1 MEINAFRANR
11 MRRSGFK
18 EDSLR
23 RGIRSNTTSMK
34 QTELQSTRQTGSG
47 AVSATRHVSVGAATP
62 YAWKLVA
69 LLSLGGCFEI
79 YNLAL
84 TATLSPGLIRAGI
97 FHEDSR
103 GLWGLTDQA
112 SFAAATFAGLFVG
125 SAVLGAFADRFG
137 RRTIFIFSMLW
148 YSVTTLGMALQHSAV
163 GIDAWRFLTGIGLGL
178 ELVTIDTYIAELVPA
193 SVRGRAFA
201 INQCI
206 QLVAI
211 PVATFLSWLL
221 LPRDLLGVG
230 GWRWVALI
238 GAVGALV
245 AYYIRRQV
253 PESPQWLLQR
263 GRFKEA
269 HVVLAKIEAKI
280 EPNSEGL
287 AGHSSQDGSQDSSQ
301 DRSQDS
307 SQNSPQDAG
316 SAGQEVAA
324 YTSFSSLFRNPY
336 LRRTLVLIV
345 LNIFQASGFY
355 GLVNWLPTL
364 LISQGF
370 TILRSLQYT
379 FIISIVYPL
388 SPLLFVPIADK
399 IERKW
404 HIVLAASFAAVL
416 GLLFSRPA
424 GSLLLVTLGIL
435 LTISNNWLSFA
446 YHAYQAEMYPT
457 SLRARGVGFVYSF
470 SRLSIVVSSFV
481 IALLLRRF
489 GPFGVFAFIACSM
502 AIVVVTVGLFGPRT
516 RLTATQE

>member
-1 MEINAFRANR
+1 
-11 MRRSGFK
+11 
-18 EDSLR
+18 
-23 RGIRSNTTSMK
+23 MK
-34 QTELQSTRQTGSG
+34 RTELHSTRQTSPR
-47 AVSATRHVSVGAATP
+47 AVSATRFASAGAATP

-84 TATLSPGLIRAGI
+84 TATLSPGLIRSGI
-97 FHEDSR
+97 FHEGSR
-103 GLWGLTDQA
+103 GLFGLTDQA

-125 SAVLGAFADRFG
+125 SALLGAFADRFG

-163 GIDAWRFLTGIGLGL
+163 GIDAWRFFTGIGLGL

-193 SVRGRAFA
+193 SVRGKAFA

-221 LPRDLLGVG
+221 LPGDLLGMA
-230 GWRWVALI
+230 GWRWVAII

-263 GRFKEA
+263 GRLEEA
-269 HVVLAKIEAKI
+269 QAVLGKIEEKI
-280 EPNSEGL
+280 EPNSDGFV
-287 AGHSSQDGSQDSSQ
+287 AHHSQDDSR
-301 DRSQDS
+301 DT
-307 SQNSPQDAG
+307 G
-316 SAGQEVAA
+316 SAGHEVPA
-324 YTSFSSLFRNPY
+324 YTSFSFFLLFRNPY

-370 TILRSLQYT
+370 TILRSLRYT

-424 GSLLLVTLGIL
+424 GSLMLVTLGIL

-446 YHAYQAEMYPT
+446 YHAYQAELYPT
-457 SLRARGVGFVYSF
+457 SIRARGVGLVYSF
-470 SRLSIVVSSFV
+470 SRLSTVVSSFL
-481 IALLLRRF
+481 IAFLLRRF
-489 GPFGVFAFIACSM
+489 GAFGVFGFIACSM
-502 AIVVVTVGLFGPRT
+502 AIVVVTVGLFGPQTRT
-516 RLTATQE
+516 TATQE

>member
-1 MEINAFRANR
+1 
-11 MRRSGFK
+11 
-18 EDSLR
+18 
-23 RGIRSNTTSMK
+23 MK
-34 QTELQSTRQTGSG
+34 QTEIQSTRQNSPR
-47 AVSATRHVSVGAATP
+47 AVSTTKFASARAATP

-84 TATLSPGLIRAGI
+84 TATLSPGLIRSGI
-97 FHEDSR
+97 FHEGSL
-103 GLWGLTDQA
+103 GLFGLTDQA

-125 SAVLGAFADRFG
+125 SAGLGAFADRFG
-137 RRTIFIFSMLW
+137 RRTIFIFSMLS
-148 YSVTTLGMALQHSAV
+148 YSVTTFGMALQHSAV
-163 GIDAWRFLTGIGLGL
+163 GIDAWRFFTGIGLGL

-206 QLVAI
+206 QLLAI

-221 LPRDLLGVG
+221 LPRDLLGVA

-263 GRFKEA
+263 GRFEEA
-269 HVVLAKIEAKI
+269 RAVQAKI
-280 EPNSEGL
+280 EPNSHGL
-287 AGHSSQDGSQDSSQ
+287 VVNDPQDSSP
-301 DRSQDS
+301 DT
-307 SQNSPQDAG
+307 G
-316 SAGQEVAA
+316 SAGQEIPA

-370 TILRSLQYT
+370 TILRSLRYT

-399 IERKW
+399 TERKW

-416 GLLFSRPA
+416 GLFFSRPA
-424 GSLLLVTLGIL
+424 GSLMLVTLGIL

-446 YHAYQAEMYPT
+446 YHAYQAELYPT
-457 SLRARGVGFVYSF
+457 SVRARGVGFVYSF
-470 SRLSIVVSSFV
+470 SRLSTVVSSFL

-489 GPFGVFAFIACSM
+489 GPFGVFGFIACSM

-516 RLTATQE
+516 RTTATQE

>member
-1 MEINAFRANR
+1 
-11 MRRSGFK
+11 
-18 EDSLR
+18 
-23 RGIRSNTTSMK
+23 MK
-34 QTELQSTRQTGSG
+34 QTELPSSRQTSSRAVSG
-47 AVSATRHVSVGAATP
+47 APSP

-69 LLSLGGCFEI
+69 LLSLGGCFECHTR
-79 YNLAL
+79 ACA
-84 TATLSPGLIRAGI
+84 ATLSPGLIRSGI

-125 SAVLGAFADRFG
+125 SAVLGAFADKFG
-137 RRTIFIFSMLW
+137 RRTVFTFSMLW
-148 YSVTTLGMALQHSAV
+148 YSVTSFGMALQHSAV
-163 GIDAWRFLTGIGLGL
+163 GIDAWRFFTGIGLGL

-201 INQCI
+201 INQGI

-221 LPRDLLGVG
+221 LPRDLLGVA

-263 GRFKEA
+263 GRFEEA
-269 HVVLAKIEAKI
+269 DVVLAKIEAKI

-307 SQNSPQDAG
+307 SQNSRQDAG

-364 LISQGF
+364 LISQGC

-399 IERKW
+399 IER
-404 HIVLAASFAAVL
+404 
-416 GLLFSRPA
+416 
-424 GSLLLVTLGIL
+424 
-435 LTISNNWLSFA
+435 
-446 YHAYQAEMYPT
+446 
-457 SLRARGVGFVYSF
+457 
-470 SRLSIVVSSFV
+470 
-481 IALLLRRF
+481 
-489 GPFGVFAFIACSM
+489 
-502 AIVVVTVGLFGPRT
+502 
-516 RLTATQE
+516 

>member
-1 MEINAFRANR
+1 
-11 MRRSGFK
+11 
-18 EDSLR
+18 
-23 RGIRSNTTSMK
+23 MK
-34 QTELQSTRQTGSG
+34 RTELQSTRQTRPR
-47 AVSATRHVSVGAATP
+47 AVSTKFASVGAATP

-84 TATLSPGLIRAGI
+84 TATLSPGLIRSGI
-97 FHEDSR
+97 FHEGSR
-103 GLWGLTDQA
+103 GFFGLTDQA

-148 YSVTTLGMALQHSAV
+148 YSVTTLGMALQHSAI

-206 QLVAI
+206 QLLAI

-221 LPRDLLGVG
+221 LPRDLLGVA
-230 GWRWVALI
+230 GWRWVAI
-238 GAVGALV
+238 VGAVGALV

-263 GRFKEA
+263 GRLAEA
-269 HVVLAKIEAKI
+269 RAALGKIEGKI
-280 EPNSEGL
+280 EGTIESNSAGL
-287 AGHSSQDGSQDSSQ
+287 VAHQDV
-301 DRSQDS
+301 R
-307 SQNSPQDAG
+307 
-316 SAGQEVAA
+316 SAGQEISSSP
-324 YTSFSSLFRNPY
+324 SFSSLFRKPY
-336 LRRTLVLIV
+336 LRPTWVLIV

-364 LISQGF
+364 LISRGF
-370 TILRSLQYT
+370 TILHSLRYT

-388 SPLLFVPIADK
+388 SPLLFIPIADK

-404 HIVLAASFAAVL
+404 HIVLAASSAAVL

-424 GSLLLVTLGIL
+424 GSIMLVTLGIL
-435 LTISNNWLSFA
+435 LTTSNNWLSFA
-446 YHAYQAEMYPT
+446 YHAYQAELYPT

-470 SRLSIVVSSFV
+470 SRLSTVVSSFL
-481 IALLLRRF
+481 IGFLLRRF
-489 GPFGVFAFIACSM
+489 GALGVFVFIACSM

-516 RLTATQE
+516 KSTVTHD

>member
-1 MEINAFRANR
+1 V
-11 MRRSGFK
+11 G
-18 EDSLR
+18 
-23 RGIRSNTTSMK
+23 SNTTSMK
-34 QTELQSTRQTGSG
+34 QTELQSTRRTSST
-47 AVSATRHVSVGAATP
+47 AVSVTGFASVGAATR

-69 LLSLGGCFEI
+69 LLSVGGCFEV

-84 TATLSPGLIRAGI
+84 TATLSPGLIRSGI

-112 SFAAATFAGLFVG
+112 SFAAATFAGLFIG
-125 SAVLGAFADRFG
+125 SAALGAFADKFG
-137 RRTIFIFSMLW
+137 RRTIFTVSMLW
-148 YSVTTLGMALQHSAV
+148 YSVTTLGMGLQQSAV

-201 INQCI
+201 VNQCI
-206 QLVAI
+206 QLLAI

-221 LPRDLLGVG
+221 LPRDLLGIA
-230 GWRWVALI
+230 GWRWVALV

-263 GRFKEA
+263 GRLEEA
-269 HVVLAKIEAKI
+269 QAVLEKIGA
-280 EPNSEGL
+280 NSDGL
-287 AGHSSQDGSQDSSQ
+287 AAHPPE
-301 DRSQDS
+301 
-307 SQNSPQDAG
+307 NTG
-316 SAGQEVAA
+316 SAGQEVPA

-336 LRRTLVLIV
+336 LGRTLVLIV

-364 LISQGF
+364 LISRGF
-370 TILRSLQYT
+370 TILRSLRYT
-379 FIISIVYPL
+379 FVISIIYPL
-388 SPLLFVPIADK
+388 SPLLFIPIADK

-404 HIVLAASFAAVL
+404 HIVLAAGSAAVL

-424 GSLLLVTLGIL
+424 GSLMLVTLGIL

-446 YHAYQAEMYPT
+446 YHAYQAEIYPT
-457 SLRARGVGFVYSF
+457 SVRARGVGFVYSF
-470 SRLSIVVSSFV
+470 SRLSTVVSSFL

-489 GPFGVFAFIACSM
+489 GPFGVFGFIACSM
-502 AIVVVTVGLFGPRT
+502 AIVVVTVGVFGPRT
-516 RLTATQE
+516 RGQADAGVTVP

>member
-1 MEINAFRANR
+1 
-11 MRRSGFK
+11 
-18 EDSLR
+18 
-23 RGIRSNTTSMK
+23 MK
-34 QTELQSTRQTGSG
+34 QNELQSTRQTSPRS
-47 AVSATRHVSVGAATP
+47 VSTAKFDSLGAATP

-84 TATLSPGLIRAGI
+84 TATLSPGLIRSGI

-148 YSVTTLGMALQHSAV
+148 YSGTTLGMALQHSAV
-163 GIDAWRFLTGIGLGL
+163 GIDAWRFFTGIGLGL
-178 ELVTIDTYIAELVPA
+178 ELVTIDTYIAELIPA
-193 SVRGRAFA
+193 SVRGKAFA

-221 LPRDLLGVG
+221 LPRDLLGVA

-263 GRFKEA
+263 GRLEEA
-269 HVVLAKIEAKI
+269 QTLLAKIE
-280 EPNSEGL
+280 ENSEGL
-287 AGHSSQDGSQDSSQ
+287 VGHSSQDSSQ
-301 DRSQDS
+301 DRLQDT
-307 SQNSPQDAG
+307 G
-316 SAGQEVAA
+316 SAGQEVPEC
-324 YTSFSSLFRNPY
+324 TSFSSLFRNPY

-370 TILRSLQYT
+370 TILRSLRYT

-404 HIVLAASFAAVL
+404 HIVLAASSAAVL

-424 GSLLLVTLGIL
+424 GSLMLVTLGIL

-446 YHAYQAEMYPT
+446 YHAYQAELYPT
-457 SLRARGVGFVYSF
+457 SVRARGVGFVYSF
-470 SRLSIVVSSFV
+470 SRLSTVVSSFL
-481 IALLLRRF
+481 IAFLLRRF
-489 GPFGVFAFIACSM
+489 GAFGVFGFIACSM
-502 AIVVVTVGLFGPRT
+502 VVLVVTVGLFGPRT
-516 RLTATQE
+516 RATARQE

>member
-1 MEINAFRANR
+1 VKR
-11 MRRSGFK
+11 
-18 EDSLR
+18 
-23 RGIRSNTTSMK
+23 
-34 QTELQSTRQTGSG
+34 TEFQSTRKTSPC
-47 AVSATRHVSVGAATP
+47 AVSATRFASWGAASP

-84 TATLSPGLIRAGI
+84 TATLSPGLIRSGI
-97 FHEDSR
+97 FHEGSR
-103 GLWGLTDQA
+103 GLFGLTDQA
-112 SFAAATFAGLFVG
+112 SFAAATFAGLFAG
-125 SAVLGAFADRFG
+125 SAVLGGWADRFG

-163 GIDAWRFLTGIGLGL
+163 AIDSWRFFTGIGLGL
-178 ELVTIDTYIAELVPA
+178 ELVTIDTYIAELIPA
-193 SVRGRAFA
+193 RVRGRAFA

-206 QLVAI
+206 QLIAI
-211 PVATFLSWLL
+211 PVATFVSWLL
-221 LPRDLLGVG
+221 LPRDLVGVA
-230 GWRWVALI
+230 GWRWVAVV

-263 GRFKEA
+263 GRLEEA
-269 HVVLAKIEAKI
+269 RAVLEKI
-280 EPNSEGL
+280 EPNANL
-287 AGHSSQDGSQDSSQ
+287 VV
-301 DRSQDS
+301 DR
-307 SQNSPQDAG
+307 PQDTG
-316 SAGQEVAA
+316 SPGHDVPA
-324 YTSFSSLFRNPY
+324 YTSFSSLFGSPH

-364 LISQGF
+364 LISRGF
-370 TILRSLQYT
+370 TVLRSLRYT

-404 HIVLAASFAAVL
+404 HIVLAAGSAAVL
-416 GLLFSRPA
+416 GLLFWRPA
-424 GSLLLVTLGIL
+424 GSLMLVTVGIL

-457 SLRARGVGFVYSF
+457 SLRGRGVGFVYSF
-470 SRLSIVVSSFV
+470 SRLSTVVSSFL
-481 IALLLRRF
+481 IAFLLRRF
-489 GPFGVFAFIACSM
+489 GPFGVFGFIACSM
-502 AIVVVTVGLFGPRT
+502 AIVVVTVGFFGPRT
-516 RLTATQE
+516 RATARQE

>member
-1 MEINAFRANR
+1 
-11 MRRSGFK
+11 
-18 EDSLR
+18 
-23 RGIRSNTTSMK
+23 MK
-34 QTELQSTRQTGSG
+34 QTELRSTRQTSPR
-47 AVSATRHVSVGAATP
+47 AVSTTRFAFGGAATP

-84 TATLSPGLIRAGI
+84 TATLSPGLIRSGI

-103 GLWGLTDQA
+103 GLWALTDQA

-125 SAVLGAFADRFG
+125 TAGLGAFADRFG

-148 YSVTTLGMALQHSAV
+148 YSVTTLGMALQHSAF
-163 GIDAWRFLTGIGLGL
+163 GIDAWRFFTGIGLGL

-206 QLVAI
+206 QLLAI

-221 LPRDLLGVG
+221 LPRDLLGIA
-230 GWRWVALI
+230 GWRWVALV

-253 PESPQWLLQR
+253 PESPRWLLQR
-263 GRFKEA
+263 GRLEEA
-269 HVVLAKIEAKI
+269 QAVLEKIEA
-280 EPNSEGL
+280 NS
-287 AGHSSQDGSQDSSQ
+287 DGFVAQRPHQ
-301 DRSQDS
+301 T
-307 SQNSPQDAG
+307 G
-316 SAGQEVAA
+316 SAGREVSG
-324 YTSFSSLFRNPY
+324 YTSFSSLFRSPY
-336 LRRTLVLIV
+336 IRRTLVLIV

-364 LISQGF
+364 LISRGF
-370 TILRSLQYT
+370 TILHSLRYT

-388 SPLLFVPIADK
+388 SPLLFVPLADK

-424 GSLLLVTLGIL
+424 GTFMLVPLGIL

-470 SRLSIVVSSFV
+470 SRLSTVVSSFL
-481 IALLLRRF
+481 IAFLLRRF
-489 GPFGVFAFIACSM
+489 GPSGVFGFIACSM
-502 AIVVVTVGLFGPRT
+502 TIVVVTVGLFGPQT
-516 RLTATQE
+516 RATATQE

>member
-1 MEINAFRANR
+1 
-11 MRRSGFK
+11 
-18 EDSLR
+18 
-23 RGIRSNTTSMK
+23 MK
-34 QTELQSTRQTGSG
+34 QTELPSSRQTSSRAVSG
-47 AVSATRHVSVGAATP
+47 APSP

-84 TATLSPGLIRAGI
+84 TATLSPGLIRSGI

-103 GLWGLTDQA
+103 GLLGLTDQA

-125 SAVLGAFADRFG
+125 SAVLGAFADKFG
-137 RRTIFIFSMLW
+137 RRTVFTVSMLW
-148 YSVTTLGMALQHSAV
+148 YSVTSLGMAFQHSAV
-163 GIDAWRFLTGIGLGL
+163 GIDVWRFFTGIGLGL

-206 QLVAI
+206 QLIAI

-221 LPRDLLGVG
+221 LPRDLLGVA
-230 GWRWVALI
+230 GWRWVAVV

-263 GRFKEA
+263 GRLEEA
-269 HVVLAKIEAKI
+269 RVVLEKIGA
-280 EPNSEGL
+280 NSDGL
-287 AGHSSQDGSQDSSQ
+287 LAHH
-301 DRSQDS
+301 
-307 SQNSPQDAG
+307 PQDTG
-316 SAGQEVAA
+316 SARQEVS
-324 YTSFSSLFRNPY
+324 SFSSLFRSPY

-379 FIISIVYPL
+379 FIISIIYPL
-388 SPLLFVPIADK
+388 SPLLFIPIADR

-404 HIVLAASFAAVL
+404 HIVLAAGSAAVL
-416 GLLFSRPA
+416 GLLFSHAA
-424 GSLLLVTLGIL
+424 GSLMVVTLGIL

-446 YHAYQAEMYPT
+446 YHAYHPT

-502 AIVVVTVGLFGPRT
+502 AIVVVTVGFFGPRT
-516 RLTATQE
+516 RARRDAGVALT

>member
-1 MEINAFRANR
+1 MRPADHRLQILTQKQPFPTARQSPSNRIEIAGQWHTV
-11 MRRSGFK
+11 SGSTFSK
-18 EDSLR
+18 
-23 RGIRSNTTSMK
+23 SNTTSMK
-34 QTELQSTRQTGSG
+34 QTELPSTRQTGSR
-47 AVSATRHVSVGAATP
+47 AVSGEASP
-62 YAWKLVA
+62 YIWRLVA

-84 TATLSPGLIRAGI
+84 TATLSPGLIRSGI

-103 GLWGLTDQA
+103 GLFGLTDQA

-125 SAVLGAFADRFG
+125 SAVLGAFADKFG
-137 RRTIFIFSMLW
+137 RRTVFTVSMLW
-148 YSVTTLGMALQHSAV
+148 YSVTSLGMAFQHSAV
-163 GIDAWRFLTGIGLGL
+163 GIDVWRFFTGIGLGL

-206 QLVAI
+206 QLIAI

-221 LPRDLLGVG
+221 LPRDLLGVA
-230 GWRWVALI
+230 GWRWVALV

-263 GRFKEA
+263 GRLEEA
-269 HVVLAKIEAKI
+269 QAVLEKIGA
-280 EPNSEGL
+280 NSDGL
-287 AGHSSQDGSQDSSQ
+287 AAHH
-301 DRSQDS
+301 
-307 SQNSPQDAG
+307 PQDTS
-316 SAGQEVAA
+316 SAGQEVS
-324 YTSFSSLFRNPY
+324 SFSSLFRTPY
-336 LRRTLVLIV
+336 LRRTVVLIV

-388 SPLLFVPIADK
+388 SPLLCIPIADK

-404 HIVLAASFAAVL
+404 HIVLAASFAAIL

-424 GSLLLVTLGIL
+424 GSLMLVTLGIL
-435 LTISNNWLSFA
+435 LTIS
-446 YHAYQAEMYPT
+446 
-457 SLRARGVGFVYSF
+457 
-470 SRLSIVVSSFV
+470 
-481 IALLLRRF
+481 
-489 GPFGVFAFIACSM
+489 
-502 AIVVVTVGLFGPRT
+502 
-516 RLTATQE
+516 

>member
-1 MEINAFRANR
+1 
-11 MRRSGFK
+11 
-18 EDSLR
+18 
-23 RGIRSNTTSMK
+23 MK
-34 QTELQSTRQTGSG
+34 QTEIQSTRQNSPR
-47 AVSATRHVSVGAATP
+47 AVSTTKFASAGAATP

-84 TATLSPGLIRAGI
+84 TATLSPGLIRSGI
-97 FHEDSR
+97 FHEGSL
-103 GLWGLTDQA
+103 GLFGLTDQA

-125 SAVLGAFADRFG
+125 SAGLGAFADRFG
-137 RRTIFIFSMLW
+137 RRTIFIFSMLS
-148 YSVTTLGMALQHSAV
+148 YSVTTFGMALQHSSV
-163 GIDAWRFLTGIGLGL
+163 GIDAWRFFTGIGLGL

-206 QLVAI
+206 QLLAI

-221 LPRDLLGVG
+221 LPRDLLGVA

-263 GRFKEA
+263 GRFEEA
-269 HVVLAKIEAKI
+269 RAVQAKI
-280 EPNSEGL
+280 EPNSHGL
-287 AGHSSQDGSQDSSQ
+287 VVNDPQDSSP
-301 DRSQDS
+301 DT
-307 SQNSPQDAG
+307 G
-316 SAGQEVAA
+316 SAGQEIPA

-370 TILRSLQYT
+370 TILRSLRYT

-399 IERKW
+399 TERKW

-416 GLLFSRPA
+416 GLFFSRPA
-424 GSLLLVTLGIL
+424 GSLMLVTLGIL

-446 YHAYQAEMYPT
+446 YHAYQAELYPT
-457 SLRARGVGFVYSF
+457 SVRARGVGFVYSF
-470 SRLSIVVSSFV
+470 SRLSTVVSSFL

-489 GPFGVFAFIACSM
+489 GPFGVFGFIACSM

-516 RLTATQE
+516 RTTATQE

>member
-1 MEINAFRANR
+1 MDAASRVSATNPDTKPTFPYCIPIAFQQNGNHRPTGAF
-11 MRRSGFK
+11 SG
-18 EDSLR
+18 SALS
-23 RGIRSNTTSMK
+23 GVAYYMK
-34 QTELQSTRQTGSG
+34 QTEFSSIRTTSLRSRSG
-47 AVSATRHVSVGAATP
+47 EASG
-62 YAWKLVA
+62 YAWKIVA

-84 TATLSPGLIRAGI
+84 TATLSPGLIRSGI

-103 GLWGLTDQA
+103 GLLGLTDQA

-125 SAVLGAFADRFG
+125 SALLGAFADKFG
-137 RRTIFIFSMLW
+137 RRTVFTVSMLW
-148 YSVTTLGMALQHSAV
+148 YSVTSLGMALQHSAV
-163 GIDAWRFLTGIGLGL
+163 GVDIWRFFTGIGLGL

-206 QLVAI
+206 QLIAI

-221 LPRDLLGVG
+221 LPRDLLGIA
-230 GWRWVALI
+230 GWRWVALV

-263 GRFKEA
+263 GRLEEA
-269 HVVLAKIEAKI
+269 QAVLEKIGANSDDLVAHHPEA
-280 EPNSEGL
+280 P
-287 AGHSSQDGSQDSSQ
+287 
-301 DRSQDS
+301 
-307 SQNSPQDAG
+307 G
-316 SAGQEVAA
+316 SAGQEISA
-324 YTSFSSLFRNPY
+324 YTSFSSLFRSPY

-370 TILRSLQYT
+370 TILHSLQYT

-388 SPLLFVPIADK
+388 SPLLCIPIADK

-404 HIVLAASFAAVL
+404 HIVLAASFAAIL

-424 GSLLLVTLGIL
+424 GSLMLVTLGIL
-435 LTISNNWLSFA
+435 LTIS
-446 YHAYQAEMYPT
+446 
-457 SLRARGVGFVYSF
+457 
-470 SRLSIVVSSFV
+470 
-481 IALLLRRF
+481 
-489 GPFGVFAFIACSM
+489 
-502 AIVVVTVGLFGPRT
+502 
-516 RLTATQE
+516 

>member
-1 MEINAFRANR
+1 MDRAY
-11 MRRSGFK
+11 SIF
-18 EDSLR
+18 
-23 RGIRSNTTSMK
+23 RSNTSSVK
-34 QTELQSTRQTGSG
+34 RTEFHSTRQTSPR
-47 AVSATRHVSVGAATP
+47 AVSATRFASWGAATP
-62 YAWKLVA
+62 YAWKLVV

-84 TATLSPGLIRAGI
+84 TATLSPGLIRSGI
-97 FHEDSR
+97 FHEDLR

-112 SFAAATFAGLFVG
+112 GFAAATFAGLFVG
-125 SAVLGAFADRFG
+125 TAVLGAWADRFG

-163 GIDAWRFLTGIGLGL
+163 GIDSWRFFTGIGLGL
-178 ELVTIDTYIAELVPA
+178 ELVTIDTYIAELIPA

-206 QLVAI
+206 QLLAI
-211 PVATFLSWLL
+211 PVATFVSWLL
-221 LPRDLLGVG
+221 LPRDLLGVA
-230 GWRWVALI
+230 GWRWVAVV

-263 GRFKEA
+263 GRLAEA
-269 HVVLAKIEAKI
+269 QAVLEKI
-280 EPNSEGL
+280 EPLSHGL
-287 AGHSSQDGSQDSSQ
+287 VAH
-301 DRSQDS
+301 R
-307 SQNSPQDAG
+307 PQDTGPAG
-316 SAGQEVAA
+316 ERVSA
-324 YTSFSSLFRNPY
+324 YTSFSSLFGSPH

-345 LNIFQASGFY
+345 LNIFQAGGFY

-364 LISQGF
+364 LISRGF
-370 TILRSLQYT
+370 TVLRSLRYT

-404 HIVLAASFAAVL
+404 HIVLAAGSAAVL

-424 GSLLLVTLGIL
+424 GSLMLVTVGIL

-470 SRLSIVVSSFV
+470 SRLSTVVSSFL
-481 IALLLRRF
+481 IAFLLRRF
-489 GPFGVFAFIACSM
+489 GPFGVFGFIACSM
-502 AIVVVTVGLFGPRT
+502 AIVVVTVGFFGPRT
-516 RLTATQE
+516 RATARQE

>member
-1 MEINAFRANR
+1 VDLN
-11 MRRSGFK
+11 K
-18 EDSLR
+18 
-23 RGIRSNTTSMK
+23 TSMT
-34 QTELQSTRQTGSG
+34 QPELPLTRKTSSR
-47 AVSATRHVSVGAATP
+47 AVSGEASP

-84 TATLSPGLIRAGI
+84 TATLSPGLIRSGI

-103 GLWGLTDQA
+103 GLLGLTDQA
-112 SFAAATFAGLFVG
+112 SFAAATFAGLFIG
-125 SAVLGAFADRFG
+125 SAVLGAFADKFG
-137 RRTIFIFSMLW
+137 RRAVFTFSMLW
-148 YSVTTLGMALQHSAV
+148 YSFTSLVMAFQHSAV
-163 GIDAWRFLTGIGLGL
+163 GIDAWRFLTGVGLGL
-178 ELVTIDTYIAELVPA
+178 ELVTIDTYIAELIPA

-206 QLVAI
+206 QLLGI
-211 PVATFLSWLL
+211 PAATFLSWLL
-221 LPRDLLGVG
+221 LPRDLFGIA
-230 GWRWVALI
+230 GWRWVAVV

-263 GRFKEA
+263 GRLEEA
-269 HVVLAKIEAKI
+269 HVVLEKIG
-280 EPNSEGL
+280 ST
-287 AGHSSQDGSQDSSQ
+287 SDGSVAHPPE
-301 DRSQDS
+301 
-307 SQNSPQDAG
+307 NAG
-316 SAGQEVAA
+316 SADQEVS
-324 YTSFSSLFRNPY
+324 SFSSLFRSPY

-345 LNIFQASGFY
+345 LNVFQASGFY

-388 SPLLFVPIADK
+388 SPLLFIPIADK

-404 HIVLAASFAAVL
+404 HIVLAAGSAAVL
-416 GLLFSRPA
+416 GLLFSHAA
-424 GSLLLVTLGIL
+424 GSLVLVTLGIL

-502 AIVVVTVGLFGPRT
+502 AIVVITVGFFGPRT
-516 RLTATQE
+516 RGRGDAGVALT

>member
-1 MEINAFRANR
+1 MEINALAPTGCAGAVSKKILF
-11 MRRSGFK
+11 G
-18 EDSLR
+18 
-23 RGIRSNTTSMK
+23 RGIRSNTPSMK

-47 AVSATRHVSVGAATP
+47 AVSATSHASVGAATP
-62 YAWKLVA
+62 YAWRLVA

-163 GIDAWRFLTGIGLGL
+163 GIDAWRFFTGIGLGL

-221 LPRDLLGVG
+221 LPRDLLGVA

-263 GRFKEA
+263 GRFEEA
-269 HVVLAKIEAKI
+269 HVVLAKIKAKI
-280 EPNSEGL
+280 EPNSDGL
-287 AGHSSQDGSQDSSQ
+287 VGHSSL

-307 SQNSPQDAG
+307 SQNSPRDTG

-324 YTSFSSLFRNPY
+324 HTSFSSLFRNPY

-424 GSLLLVTLGIL
+424 GSLMLVTLGIL

-446 YHAYQAEMYPT
+446 YHAYQAESYPT

-489 GPFGVFAFIACSM
+489 GPFGVFGFIACSM

-516 RLTATQE
+516 RVTATQE

>member
-1 MEINAFRANR
+1 
-11 MRRSGFK
+11 
-18 EDSLR
+18 
-23 RGIRSNTTSMK
+23 
-34 QTELQSTRQTGSG
+34 
-47 AVSATRHVSVGAATP
+47 
-62 YAWKLVA
+62 
-69 LLSLGGCFEI
+69 
-79 YNLAL
+79 
-84 TATLSPGLIRAGI
+84 
-97 FHEDSR
+97 
-103 GLWGLTDQA
+103 
-112 SFAAATFAGLFVG
+112 
-125 SAVLGAFADRFG
+125 
-137 RRTIFIFSMLW
+137 
-148 YSVTTLGMALQHSAV
+148 MALQHSAV
-163 GIDAWRFLTGIGLGL
+163 GIDAWRFFTGIGLGL

-193 SVRGRAFA
+193 CVRGRAFA

-221 LPRDLLGVG
+221 LPRDLLGVP
-230 GWRWVALI
+230 GWRWVVLV

-263 GRFKEA
+263 GRVEEA
-269 HVVLAKIEAKI
+269 QAVLAKIEGKIEAKI
-280 EPNSEGL
+280 EANSDGL
-287 AGHSSQDGSQDSSQ
+287 VAHSPQDNSQDS
-301 DRSQDS
+301 
-307 SQNSPQDAG
+307 PQHTG

-324 YTSFSSLFRNPY
+324 YTSFSSLFRNQY
-336 LRRTLVLIV
+336 LRRTLVLII

-370 TILRSLQYT
+370 TILRSLRYT

-388 SPLLFVPIADK
+388 SPVLFVPIADK

-424 GSLLLVTLGIL
+424 GSLMLVMLGIL

-446 YHAYQAEMYPT
+446 YHAYQAELYPT
-457 SLRARGVGFVYSF
+457 SVRARGVGFVYSF
-470 SRLSIVVSSFV
+470 SRLSTVVSSFL
-481 IALLLRRF
+481 IAFLLRRF
-489 GPFGVFAFIACSM
+489 GAFGVFGFIACSM

-516 RLTATQE
+516 RATATPE

>member
-1 MEINAFRANR
+1 
-11 MRRSGFK
+11 
-18 EDSLR
+18 
-23 RGIRSNTTSMK
+23 
-34 QTELQSTRQTGSG
+34 
-47 AVSATRHVSVGAATP
+47 VGAASP

-84 TATLSPGLIRAGI
+84 TATLSPGLIRSGI
-97 FHEDSR
+97 FHADSR
-103 GLWGLTDQA
+103 GLLGLTDQA

-125 SAVLGAFADRFG
+125 SAALGAFADKFG
-137 RRTIFIFSMLW
+137 RRTIFTVSMLW

-163 GIDAWRFLTGIGLGL
+163 GIDAWRFFTGIGLGL

-201 INQCI
+201 LNQCI
-206 QLVAI
+206 QLLAI

-221 LPRDLLGVG
+221 LPRDLLGIA
-230 GWRWVALI
+230 GWRWVSI
-238 GAVGALV
+238 VGAVGALA
-245 AYYIRRQV
+245 AYYIRRRV

-263 GRFKEA
+263 GRLEEA
-269 HVVLAKIEAKI
+269 QRVLEKV
-280 EPNSEGL
+280 EPNS
-287 AGHSSQDGSQDSSQ
+287 
-301 DRSQDS
+301 
-307 SQNSPQDAG
+307 AG
-316 SAGQEVAA
+316 SVANRPHDAASARQEVS
-324 YTSFSSLFRNPY
+324 SFSSLFRNPY

-364 LISQGF
+364 LISRGF

-388 SPLLFVPIADK
+388 SPLLFIPIADK

-404 HIVLAASFAAVL
+404 HIVLAAGSAAVL
-416 GLLFSRPA
+416 GLFFSRSG
-424 GSLLLVTLGIL
+424 GSFALVTLGIL

-470 SRLSIVVSSFV
+470 SRLSTVVSSFL

-489 GPFGVFAFIACSM
+489 GPTGVFGFIACSM
-502 AIVVVTVGLFGPRT
+502 AIVVVTIGVFGPRT
-516 RLTATQE
+516 KAIATQE

>member
-1 MEINAFRANR
+1 M
-11 MRRSGFK
+11 
-18 EDSLR
+18 
-23 RGIRSNTTSMK
+23 
-34 QTELQSTRQTGSG
+34 
-47 AVSATRHVSVGAATP
+47 GAASP

-84 TATLSPGLIRAGI
+84 TATLSPGLIRSGI

-125 SAVLGAFADRFG
+125 SAVLGAFADKFG
-137 RRTIFIFSMLW
+137 RRMVFTFSMLW
-148 YSVTTLGMALQHSAV
+148 YSVTSFGTALQHSAV
-163 GIDAWRFLTGIGLGL
+163 GIDAWRFFTGIGLGL

-206 QLVAI
+206 QLLAI
-211 PVATFLSWLL
+211 PVATFASWLL
-221 LPRDLLGVG
+221 LPGDLLGVA

-245 AYYIRRQV
+245 AYYIRRQM

-263 GRFKEA
+263 GRLEEA
-269 HVVLAKIEAKI
+269 QTVLEKIGA
-280 EPNSEGL
+280 NSDGL
-287 AGHSSQDGSQDSSQ
+287 VPH
-301 DRSQDS
+301 R
-307 SQNSPQDAG
+307 PQDTG
-316 SAGQEVAA
+316 FPSQRVS
-324 YTSFSSLFRNPY
+324 SFSALFRNPY
-336 LRRTLVLIV
+336 LRRTLVLIA

-364 LISQGF
+364 LISRGF
-370 TILRSLQYT
+370 TIPRSLRYT

-404 HIVLAASFAAVL
+404 HIVLAAGSAAVL

-424 GSLLLVTLGIL
+424 GSLMLVTLGIL

-457 SLRARGVGFVYSF
+457 SVRARGIGLVYSF
-470 SRLSIVVSSFV
+470 SRLSTVISSFL

-489 GPFGVFAFIACSM
+489 GPFGVFGFISCSL
-502 AIVVVTVGLFGPRT
+502 AIVVVAVGVFGPRT
-516 RLTATQE
+516 RSHGGAGVTVT

>member
-1 MEINAFRANR
+1 
-11 MRRSGFK
+11 
-18 EDSLR
+18 
-23 RGIRSNTTSMK
+23 MK
-34 QTELQSTRQTGSG
+34 QSELQSTRPNGSR
-47 AVSATRHVSVGAATP
+47 AVSAMKSASVGAASP
-62 YAWKLVA
+62 HAWKLVA

-84 TATLSPGLIRAGI
+84 TATLSPGLIRSGI

-103 GLWGLTDQA
+103 GLLGLTDQA

-125 SAVLGAFADRFG
+125 SAVLGAFADKFG
-137 RRTIFIFSMLW
+137 RRTILTVSMLW
-148 YSVTTLGMALQHSAV
+148 YSVTSLGMALQHSAV

-201 INQCI
+201 VNQCI
-206 QLVAI
+206 QLLAI

-221 LPRDLLGVG
+221 LPRDLLGIA
-230 GWRWVALI
+230 GWRWVSI
-238 GAVGALV
+238 VGAVGALA
-245 AYYIRRQV
+245 AYYIRRRV

-263 GRFKEA
+263 GRLEEA
-269 HVVLAKIEAKI
+269 RAVLEKI
-280 EPNSEGL
+280 EPNS
-287 AGHSSQDGSQDSSQ
+287 AGFVADRMHDAVSS
-301 DRSQDS
+301 R
-307 SQNSPQDAG
+307 
-316 SAGQEVAA
+316 QEVSA
-324 YTSFSSLFRNPY
+324 FSSLLRNPY
-336 LRRTLVLIV
+336 ISRTLVLIV

-364 LISQGF
+364 LVSRGF

-388 SPLLFVPIADK
+388 SPLLFIPIADK

-404 HIVLAASFAAVL
+404 HIVLAAGSAAVL
-416 GLLFSRPA
+416 GLLFSRSA
-424 GSLLLVTLGIL
+424 ASFALVTLGIL

-470 SRLSIVVSSFV
+470 SRLSTVVSSFL

-489 GPFGVFAFIACSM
+489 GPFGVFSFIACSM
-502 AIVVVTVGLFGPRT
+502 AIVVVTVGVFGPRT
-516 RLTATQE
+516 RGHGDTGVSVT

>member
-1 MEINAFRANR
+1 
-11 MRRSGFK
+11 MRS
-18 EDSLR
+18 
-23 RGIRSNTTSMK
+23 
-34 QTELQSTRQTGSG
+34 
-47 AVSATRHVSVGAATP
+47 
-62 YAWKLVA
+62 
-69 LLSLGGCFEI
+69 
-79 YNLAL
+79 
-84 TATLSPGLIRAGI
+84 GI
-97 FHEDSR
+97 FHEDLR

-125 SAVLGAFADRFG
+125 SAVLGAFADKFG
-137 RRTIFIFSMLW
+137 RRTIFTVSMLW

-201 INQCI
+201 LNQCI
-206 QLVAI
+206 QLLAI

-221 LPRDLLGVG
+221 LPRDLLGVA
-230 GWRWVALI
+230 GWRWVAVV
-238 GAVGALV
+238 GAVGALG

-263 GRFKEA
+263 GRLEEA
-269 HVVLAKIEAKI
+269 RQVLEKIT
-280 EPNSEGL
+280 PNS
-287 AGHSSQDGSQDSSQ
+287 DSLVAHPPKNTS
-301 DRSQDS
+301 
-307 SQNSPQDAG
+307 
-316 SAGQEVAA
+316 SAGQEVSP
-324 YTSFSSLFRNPY
+324 YTSFSSLFRHPY

-364 LISQGF
+364 LISRGF
-370 TILRSLQYT
+370 TILHSLRYI

-388 SPLLFVPIADK
+388 SPLLFIPIADK

-404 HIVLAASFAAVL
+404 HIALAAGSAAVL
-416 GLLFSRPA
+416 GLLFSRVA
-424 GSLLLVTLGIL
+424 GSLVLITLGIL

-446 YHAYQAEMYPT
+446 YHAYQTEMYPT

-502 AIVVVTVGLFGPRT
+502 AIVVITVGLFGPRT
-516 RLTATQE
+516 RGDGDTGVTVT

>member
-1 MEINAFRANR
+1 M
-11 MRRSGFK
+11 G
-18 EDSLR
+18 
-23 RGIRSNTTSMK
+23 SNTASMN
-34 QTELQSTRQTGSG
+34 QTELPSTRQTSSG
-47 AVSATRHVSVGAATP
+47 AVSATGFASVGEGSP

-84 TATLSPGLIRAGI
+84 TATLSPGLIRSGI

-125 SAVLGAFADRFG
+125 SAVLGAFADKFG
-137 RRTIFIFSMLW
+137 RRTVFTFSMLW
-148 YSVTTLGMALQHSAV
+148 YSVTTLGMALQHSAA
-163 GIDAWRFLTGIGLGL
+163 GIDAWRFFTGIGLGL

-206 QLVAI
+206 QLLAI
-211 PVATFLSWLL
+211 PVATFLGWLL
-221 LPRDLLGVG
+221 LPRDLLGVA
-230 GWRWVALI
+230 GWRWVALV

-245 AYYIRRQV
+245 AYYIRRQM

-263 GRFKEA
+263 GRLEEA
-269 HVVLAKIEAKI
+269 QAVLKKIGA
-280 EPNSEGL
+280 NSDDL
-287 AGHSSQDGSQDSSQ
+287 VPH
-301 DRSQDS
+301 R
-307 SQNSPQDAG
+307 PQDTG
-316 SAGQEVAA
+316 FPGQTVS
-324 YTSFSSLFRNPY
+324 SFSALFRNSY

-364 LISQGF
+364 LISRGF
-370 TILRSLQYT
+370 TILRSLRYT

-404 HIVLAASFAAVL
+404 HIVLAAGSAAVL
-416 GLLFSRPA
+416 GLLFSRTA
-424 GSLLLVTLGIL
+424 GSPMLVTLGIL

-481 IALLLRRF
+481 VALLLRRF
-489 GPFGVFAFIACSM
+489 GPFGVFGFIAGSM
-502 AIVVVTVGLFGPRT
+502 AIVVVTVGFFGPRT
-516 RLTATQE
+516 RSHSDAGVAVT

>member
-1 MEINAFRANR
+1 
-11 MRRSGFK
+11 
-18 EDSLR
+18 
-23 RGIRSNTTSMK
+23 MK
-34 QTELQSTRQTGSG
+34 RTELQSPRHTSPR
-47 AVSATRHVSVGAATP
+47 AVSSTKFASAGAATP
-62 YAWKLVA
+62 YAWKLVV

-84 TATLSPGLIRAGI
+84 TATLGPGLIRSGI
-97 FHEDSR
+97 FHEGSR
-103 GLWGLTDQA
+103 GLFGLTDQA
-112 SFAAATFAGLFVG
+112 SFAAATFAGLFLG
-125 SAVLGAFADRFG
+125 SAVLGAFADKFG

-148 YSVTTLGMALQHSAV
+148 YSVTTLGMSLQHSAV
-163 GIDAWRFLTGIGLGL
+163 GIDCWRFFTGIGLGL

-201 INQCI
+201 VNQCI
-206 QLVAI
+206 QFVAI

-221 LPRDLLGVG
+221 LPRDLMGVA
-230 GWRWVALI
+230 GWRWVVLA

-253 PESPQWLLQR
+253 PESPRWLLQR
-263 GRFKEA
+263 GRLEEA
-269 HVVLAKIEAKI
+269 RGVMEKIEGKI
-280 EPNSEGL
+280 EPYSDGL
-287 AGHSSQDGSQDSSQ
+287 V
-301 DRSQDS
+301 R
-307 SQNSPQDAG
+307 PQDTR
-316 SAGQEVAA
+316 SAGQEAPA
-324 YTSFSSLFRNPY
+324 HTSFSALLRRPY
-336 LRRTLVLIV
+336 LRRTVVLIV

-370 TILRSLQYT
+370 TILHSLRYT

-424 GSLLLVTLGIL
+424 GSIMLVTLGIL

-446 YHAYQAEMYPT
+446 YHAYQAELYPT
-457 SLRARGVGFVYSF
+457 SVRARGVGFVYSF
-470 SRLSIVVSSFV
+470 SRLSTVVSSFL
-481 IALLLRRF
+481 IAFLLRRF
-489 GPFGVFAFIACSM
+489 GAFGVFAFIGCSM
-502 AIVVVTVGLFGPRT
+502 AIVVVSVGIFGPRT
-516 RLTATQE
+516 RATATQE

>member
-1 MEINAFRANR
+1 MEITEPGNTLLDRRPTLGRVPSASSAERRSGARSMEINAFRANR

-47 AVSATRHVSVGAATP
+47 AVSATRRVSVGAATP

-148 YSVTTLGMALQHSAV
+148 YSVTNLGMALQHSAV
-163 GIDAWRFLTGIGLGL
+163 GIDAWRFFTGIGLGL

-201 INQCI
+201 LNQCI

-221 LPRDLLGVG
+221 LPRDLLGVA

-269 HVVLAKIEAKI
+269 HVVLAKIEAKL

-287 AGHSSQDGSQDSSQ
+287 VGHSSKDRSQ

-307 SQNSPQDAG
+307 SQNSPRDAG
-316 SAGQEVAA
+316 SAGQEVA
-324 YTSFSSLFRNPY
+324 FSSLFRNPY

-379 FIISIVYPL
+379 FIISIIYPL
-388 SPLLFVPIADK
+388 SPLLFVPIPAK
-399 IERKW
+399 IERKC
-404 HIVLAASFAAVL
+404 HFVLAASFAAVL

-424 GSLLLVTLGIL
+424 GSLLLLTLGIL
-435 LTISNNWLSFA
+435 LTLSNNWTSF
-446 YHAYQAEMYPT
+446 
-457 SLRARGVGFVYSF
+457 
-470 SRLSIVVSSFV
+470 
-481 IALLLRRF
+481 
-489 GPFGVFAFIACSM
+489 
-502 AIVVVTVGLFGPRT
+502 
-516 RLTATQE
+516 

>member
-1 MEINAFRANR
+1 
-11 MRRSGFK
+11 
-18 EDSLR
+18 
-23 RGIRSNTTSMK
+23 MK
-34 QTELQSTRQTGSG
+34 QTELPSSRQTSSRAVSG
-47 AVSATRHVSVGAATP
+47 APSP

-69 LLSLGGCFEI
+69 LLSLGGCFECHTR
-79 YNLAL
+79 ACA
-84 TATLSPGLIRAGI
+84 ATLSPGLIRSGI

-125 SAVLGAFADRFG
+125 SAVLGAFADKFG
-137 RRTIFIFSMLW
+137 RRTVFTFSMLW
-148 YSVTTLGMALQHSAV
+148 YSVTSFGMALQHSAV
-163 GIDAWRFLTGIGLGL
+163 GIDAWRFFTGIGLGL

-206 QLVAI
+206 QLIAI

-221 LPRDLLGVG
+221 LPRDLLGVA
-230 GWRWVALI
+230 GWRWVALV

-263 GRFKEA
+263 GRLEEA
-269 HVVLAKIEAKI
+269 QAVLEKIGT
-280 EPNSEGL
+280 NSDGL
-287 AGHSSQDGSQDSSQ
+287 VAHH
-301 DRSQDS
+301 
-307 SQNSPQDAG
+307 PQDTG
-316 SAGQEVAA
+316 SAGQEVA
-324 YTSFSSLFRNPY
+324 SFSSLFRTPY
-336 LRRTLVLIV
+336 LRRTVVLIV

-388 SPLLFVPIADK
+388 SPLLFIPIADK

-404 HIVLAASFAAVL
+404 HIVLAAGSAAVL
-416 GLLFSRPA
+416 GLLFSHVA
-424 GSLLLVTLGIL
+424 GSLMLVTLGIL
-435 LTISNNWLSFA
+435 LTISNNWLSFD
-446 YHAYQAEMYPT
+446 YHAYQTGMYPT
-457 SLRARGVGFVYSF
+457 SLRARGVGFGYSF

-489 GPFGVFAFIACSM
+489 GPFGVFAFIACTTGP
-502 AIVVVTVGLFGPRT
+502 VVVTVGFFGPRT
-516 RLTATQE
+516 RAPRDAGVALT

>member
-1 MEINAFRANR
+1 
-11 MRRSGFK
+11 
-18 EDSLR
+18 
-23 RGIRSNTTSMK
+23 MK
-34 QTELQSTRQTGSG
+34 QTELQSTRQTNSG
-47 AVSATRHVSVGAATP
+47 AISTTKFASVGGASP

-84 TATLSPGLIRAGI
+84 TATLSPGLIRSGI

-103 GLWGLTDQA
+103 GLLGLTDQA

-125 SAVLGAFADRFG
+125 SAVLGAFADKFG

-201 INQCI
+201 VNQCI
-206 QLVAI
+206 QLLAI

-221 LPRDLLGVG
+221 LPRDLLGIA
-230 GWRWVALI
+230 GWRWVALV
-238 GAVGALV
+238 GAVGALA
-245 AYYIRRQV
+245 AYYIRRRV

-263 GRFKEA
+263 GRLEEA
-269 HVVLAKIEAKI
+269 QQVLERI
-280 EPNSEGL
+280 GL
-287 AGHSSQDGSQDSSQ
+287 AS
-301 DRSQDS
+301 
-307 SQNSPQDAG
+307 DAVVAHHPPDTRP
-316 SAGQEVAA
+316 AGREVS
-324 YTSFSSLFRNPY
+324 SFSSLLRNPY
-336 LRRTLVLIV
+336 IRRTLVLIV

-364 LISQGF
+364 LISRGF
-370 TILRSLQYT
+370 TILRSLRYT

-388 SPLLFVPIADK
+388 SPLLFIPIADK

-404 HIVLAASFAAVL
+404 HIVLAAGSAAVL
-416 GLLFSRPA
+416 GLLFSRSA
-424 GSLLLVTLGIL
+424 GSLALVTLGIL

-470 SRLSIVVSSFV
+470 SRLSTVVSSFL

-489 GPFGVFAFIACSM
+489 GPFGVFSFIACSM
-502 AIVVVTVGLFGPRT
+502 AIVVVTVGVFGPRT
-516 RLTATQE
+516 GGPADAGITVT